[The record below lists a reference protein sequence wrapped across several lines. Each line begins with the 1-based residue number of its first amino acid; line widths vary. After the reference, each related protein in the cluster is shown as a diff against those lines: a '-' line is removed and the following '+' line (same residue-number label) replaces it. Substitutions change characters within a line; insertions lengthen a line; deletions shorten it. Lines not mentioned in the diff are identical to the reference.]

1 MHTSDHLYLISS
13 THLHSVDLFVVGDGL
28 GHRSEAQLLREG
40 ALRLLLLLP
49 TDAAAAD
56 APPDGGVVEQT
67 LEAAALPRRRAA
79 HGNMNTSDFSHRFP
93 IKLREVVNKL

>member
-1 MHTSDHLYLISS
+1 MASDRSLPRGVRHANVQPTTS

-49 TDAAAAD
+49 AAAD
-56 APPDGGVVEQT
+56 GPPDGRVVEET
-67 LEAAALPRRRAA
+67 LEPAALPRRRAVI
-79 HGNMNTSDFSHRFP
+79 N
-93 IKLREVVNKL
+93 EVFFKIVHN